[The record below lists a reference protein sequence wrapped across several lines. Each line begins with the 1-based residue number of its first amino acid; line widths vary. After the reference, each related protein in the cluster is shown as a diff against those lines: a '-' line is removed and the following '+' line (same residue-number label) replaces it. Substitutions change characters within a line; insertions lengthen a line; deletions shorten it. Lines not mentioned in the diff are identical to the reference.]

1 MTQPTRPVSYQA
13 HQCSDPACRFR
24 FPALPHELTDGR
36 CPLCSQP
43 TRAVAVYSAYGA
55 AEKSPPPPVR
65 LCALLDNLRS
75 AWNVG
80 SILRTADGAG
90 VRHLHLC
97 GTTPTPDH
105 PKVAKTSLG
114 AERHVAWMYHR
125 NALDAASALQGEGV
139 QLWALE
145 STPDSQ
151 GLYEAV
157 AALLEGNDSPNIGL
171 VVGNERAGVD
181 PALLARCDR
190 VVALPM
196 RGSKASLNVSVAF
209 GAAVYILG

>member
-1 MTQPTRPVSYQA
+1 MTQPTRPVFYQA
-13 HQCSDPACRFR
+13 HQCTDPACRFR
-24 FPALPHELTDGR
+24 FPALPHELPDGR
-36 CPLCSQP
+36 CPLCGQP
-43 TRAVAVYSAYGA
+43 TRAVAAYPAYGA
-55 AEKSPPPPVR
+55 AAHSPPPRVR

-114 AERHVAWMYHR
+114 AEQQVAWTYHR
-125 NALDAASALQGEGV
+125 NVLDAAEALRAEGV
-139 QLWALE
+139 ALWALE
-145 STPDSQ
+145 TTSESW

-157 AALLEGNDSPNIGL
+157 AALLDGNHPPNVAL

-196 RGSKASLNVSVAF
+196 RGGKASLNVAVAF
-209 GAAVYILG
+209 GAAVYAFG